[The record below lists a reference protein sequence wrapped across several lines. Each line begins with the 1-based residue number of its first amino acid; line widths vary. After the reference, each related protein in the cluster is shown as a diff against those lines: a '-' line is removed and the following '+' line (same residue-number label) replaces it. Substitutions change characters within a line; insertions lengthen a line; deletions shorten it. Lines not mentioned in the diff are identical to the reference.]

1 MCSIG
6 RWGVALIMGRRM
18 AYSLEQIFSAD
29 FSRDI
34 DKNTYFRFQKHLY
47 NTSGVD
53 LNVLPVYEDYTGA
66 GVTVA
71 VADQSIDH
79 THPDLA
85 PNYDADSDYDFVEE
99 KPDATLDDGD
109 EHGTAVAGVIAAAND
124 GSGLLGVA
132 FDATVSGLRVISS
145 DPSSSTRGG
154 YTIVADALA
163 AGADFD
169 IVNNSYGFGPYY
181 DSFTARAP
189 QMETALAVGAEQGR
203 DGLGTIYVFA
213 AGNGG
218 SYDENLSGA
227 NLQADRRTIAVGAT
241 DSNGDLTSFST
252 PGAAVLVSAQG
263 RSVVTTDA
271 VGREGYVDGPV
282 VAVSGTSFSSPMV
295 AGVTALML
303 EANPE
308 LGYRD
313 VQKILAITA
322 RNTDPAAFTETG
334 AEIVNGGGLN
344 FSDGYGF
351 GVVDAAAAVRL
362 AETWSVAGEG
372 AGTAATEQVVEV
384 EDVALV
390 GAGSASVSFSI
401 SGDLRVQH
409 VELDVFGN
417 GLRDIDIDLISPDG
431 TVSSILAGSY
441 RSGMAYGPTTL
452 RLNSVEHLFEDVAGT
467 WRLEAVDEY
476 GDAIDLSVDLR
487 FYGDAAPQGDSH
499 YFTNEYGLYAVEDA
513 DRRMLRTDVVAINAA
528 AVSTALSID
537 LAANSFEIDGV
548 AGEIAE
554 GAEIGVVVS
563 GDGDDL
569 LRGADV
575 REALFGGRGS
585 DSLEGGGGDD
595 VLTGGAGDDTLLGGS
610 GADTAVFRGV
620 RADFTIEVSSLGVI
634 RVTHEAVDGVTSGF
648 NDGADALQDIEF
660 IRFDDVT
667 VDAAALSSDT
677 GDDGDTSTD
686 EPDETPGDDA
696 PGDAPTFLP
705 RQLLEGDAED
715 NEILGARGID
725 IVRAFEGNDL
735 VRAFG
740 GSDRLNGGMG
750 DDWMIG
756 GGGDD
761 ALRGAGGA
769 DRLIGGEGDDLLVG
783 GLGADVLLGRQ
794 GDDNILGGGDADR
807 LVGGVGADRLTGMAG
822 NDRLIGGT
830 GADVFIFAGSFG
842 WDVIVDF
849 DAAEDALDFS
859 DVTANGGV
867 LRAEVVDAGVV
878 IWADEQH
885 RVLLRD
891 AALGDVMEFD
901 FL

>member
-1 MCSIG
+1 
-6 RWGVALIMGRRM
+6 M
-18 AYSLEQIFSAD
+18 AYSLEQIVSAD

-34 DKNTYFRFQKHLY
+34 DKNTYFRFQKYIY
-47 NTSGVD
+47 NTSGID

-66 GVTVA
+66 GVLVA

-85 PNYDADSDYDFVEE
+85 PNYDASRDYDFVEE

-124 GSGLLGVA
+124 GAGLLGVA
-132 FDATVSGLRVISS
+132 FDATVSGLRVISN
-145 DPSSSTRGG
+145 DPGSATRGG
-154 YTIVADALA
+154 YTIVADALTS
-163 AGADFD
+163 GANFD

-181 DSFTARAP
+181 DSFTVRAP
-189 QMETALAVGAEQGR
+189 QMEAALAVGAELGR
-203 DGLGTIYVFA
+203 DGLGTVYVFA

-218 SYDENLSGA
+218 YYDENLAGA

-271 VGREGYVDGPV
+271 VGREGYVDGSV
-282 VAVSGTSFSSPMV
+282 VAVSGTSFSAPMV
-295 AGVTALML
+295 SGVVALML
-303 EANPE
+303 EANPA

-322 RNTDPAAFTETG
+322 RNTDPTAFAETG

-362 AETWSVAGEG
+362 AETWDAAGEG
-372 AGTAATEQVVEV
+372 AGTAATEQMVEV
-384 EDVALV
+384 ENVQVAGL
-390 GAGSASVSFSI
+390 GSAAVSFSV
-401 SGDLRVQH
+401 SGGLRIQH
-409 VELDVFGN
+409 VELDVSGN
-417 GLRDIDIDLISPDG
+417 GLRDIDINLISPDG
-431 TVSSILAGSY
+431 TVSGVLAGSY
-441 RSGMAYGPTTL
+441 RAGMPYGPTTL
-452 RLNSVEHLFEDVAGT
+452 RLNSVEHLFEDIAGT
-467 WRLEAVDEY
+467 WRLEVVDDY

-487 FYGDAAPQGDSH
+487 FYGDSSHEGDTH
-499 YFTNEYGLYAVEDA
+499 YFTDEYGLYASDDA
-513 DRRMLRTDVVAINAA
+513 ARRQLRADVAAINAG

-537 LAANSFEIDGV
+537 LGANSFEIDGV
-548 AGEIAE
+548 AGQIDESA
-554 GAEIGVVVS
+554 AIGTVVA

-569 LRGADV
+569 LRGDSQ
-575 REALFGGRGS
+575 RNELLGGRGA
-585 DSLEGGGGDD
+585 DRLEGAAGDD

-634 RVTHEAVDGVTSGF
+634 RVTHEAGDGVTSGF
-648 NDGADALQDIEF
+648 NDGVDALQDIEF
-660 IRFDDVT
+660 LRFSDVT
-667 VDAAALSSDT
+667 VDVAALSAGG
-677 GDDGDTSTD
+677 GDEGGGSTD
-686 EPDETPGDDA
+686 EPDDGPDDEA

-705 RQLLEGDAED
+705 RQFLEGDAGD

-725 IVRAFEGNDL
+725 IVRAFAGNDL

-740 GSDRLNGGMG
+740 GDDRLNGGEG
-750 DDWMIG
+750 DDWMVG

-761 ALRGAGGA
+761 MLRGAGGA
-769 DRLIGGEGDDLLVG
+769 DRLIGGEGDDVLVG
-783 GLGADVLLGRQ
+783 GLGDDTLLGRQ
-794 GDDNILGGGDADR
+794 GDDSLLGGGGADR
-807 LVGGVGADRLTGMAG
+807 LVGGAGADRLTGMAG
-822 NDRLIGGT
+822 NDRLIGGA
-830 GADVFIFAGSFG
+830 GADIFIFAGAFG
-842 WDVIVDF
+842 WDVITDF
-849 DAAEDALDFS
+849 NAAEDALDFS
-859 DVTANGGV
+859 AITTDGGV
-867 LRAEVVDAGVV
+867 LRADMVDAGVV
-878 IWADEQH
+878 IWVNEQH